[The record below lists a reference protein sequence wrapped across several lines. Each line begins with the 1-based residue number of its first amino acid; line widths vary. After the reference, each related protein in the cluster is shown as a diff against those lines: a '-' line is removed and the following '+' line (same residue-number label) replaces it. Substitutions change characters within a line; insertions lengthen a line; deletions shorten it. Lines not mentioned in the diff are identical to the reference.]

1 MTKFNVSLVYTC
13 LIFLAFS
20 ACTRLHQKKESTI
33 KVPNGWVYS
42 PNNAF
47 IKYIKANEIKP
58 GYELIIERPS
68 QNDLLYY
75 VNIAESLFPDQFKFK
90 EISSSYRL
98 ETKQTTNWYFER
110 PWWITEYNN
119 FNIPFALTSDCVNY
133 YIAKYADIK
142 KNIKIEQNNSTWRG
156 SNKDRIFLHYNTSV
170 QSSEK
175 KAGEITVTLKLKW
188 YYFCGQ
194 TCGWGF
200 KKERQVVFSSQKNIV
215 EIIGD
220 TPADVWIASEK
231 KPYAPDQWVT
241 F

>member
-1 MTKFNVSLVYTC
+1 MIRINAFLVYGC
-13 LIFLAFS
+13 LWFILFS
-20 ACTRLHQKKESTI
+20 SCTRLHQKQESTI
-33 KVPNGWVYS
+33 KVPKGWVHS

-75 VNIAESLFPDQFKFK
+75 VNIAESLFPDQNKFK
-90 EISSSYRL
+90 EVSSSSHL
-98 ETKQTTNWYFER
+98 DSQKTINWYFER
-110 PWWITEYNN
+110 PWWITEYKT
-119 FNIPFALTSDCVNY
+119 FNIPYALTADCVNY

-142 KNIKIEQNNSTWRG
+142 KNIKIEQSNSTWRG
-156 SNKDRIFLHYNTSV
+156 SNENRVFLHYNTSV

-175 KAGEITVTLKLKW
+175 KPGVIIVTLNLKW

-200 KKERQVVFSSQKNIV
+200 KKERQVKFSSKKRVV
-215 EIIGD
+215 EVIGD
-220 TPADVWIASEK
+220 TPADVWIASEQ
-231 KPYAPDQWVT
+231 KPYAPDQWVA